1 MSRVAV
7 PEAFERRLGL
17 VLGLGVRASA
27 VLLGAGL
34 VLFLVGR
41 TPATADVLLRAGLI
55 VLMATPVAR
64 VALSVVEYARVRDW
78 FFLATATAVLLV
90 LLATIAAAVL
100 QRDVVP

>member
-1 MSRVAV
+1 M
-7 PEAFERRLGL
+7 PDAFERRLGL

-27 VLLGAGL
+27 LLLGAGL

-41 TPATADVLLRAGLI
+41 TPAMADALLRAGLI
-55 VLMATPVAR
+55 ALMSTPVLR

-90 LLATIAAAVL
+90 LLATIATALL
-100 QRDVVP
+100 QLHVVP